1 MKENWRGFP
10 LWIGGDQTL
19 DIVSSYVL
27 HIMPGKLE
35 IGMYKTPYL
44 VECTFLE
51 MENVQSVAQAR
62 IAVLC
67 KFWQQYD
74 SSLLQVLMSDTVSY
88 RLSCGKILKNQVK
101 KDLPHLTCLIHPLHH
116 LCVNIC
122 SMFPEANTLV
132 KNGKMIFL
140 KSPLCVTLWKQSTD
154 LPLPPKSFVTHWN
167 TWLETLLWYFK
178 QLYAF
183 ANAVNTLDP

>member
-1 MKENWRGFP
+1 MVGIRPW
-10 LWIGGDQTL
+10 TL
-19 DIVSSYVL
+19 LAVMCFTSCRESL
-27 HIMPGKLE
+27 RL
-35 IGMYKTPYL
+35 
-44 VECTFLE
+44 ECTRLHTKWNAHFLKWR
-51 MENVQSVAQAR
+51 MSSLLHKPGLQFYASFGN
-62 IAVLC
+62 
-67 KFWQQYD
+67 

-88 RLSCGKILKNQVK
+88 RLSCGKILKNQVNR
-101 KDLPHLTCLIHPLHH
+101 DLPHLTCLIHPLHH

-122 SMFPEANTLV
+122 SMFPEANTLA

-154 LPLPPKSFVTHWN
+154 LPLPPKSFVTHWT

-183 ANAVNTLDP
+183 ATAVNTLDP

>member
-1 MKENWRGFP
+1 M
-10 LWIGGDQTL
+10 
-19 DIVSSYVL
+19 L

-67 KFWQQYD
+67 KFWQHYD

-88 RLSCGKILKNQVK
+88 RLSCGKILKN
-101 KDLPHLTCLIHPLHH
+101 
-116 LCVNIC
+116 
-122 SMFPEANTLV
+122 
-132 KNGKMIFL
+132 
-140 KSPLCVTLWKQSTD
+140 
-154 LPLPPKSFVTHWN
+154 
-167 TWLETLLWYFK
+167 
-178 QLYAF
+178 
-183 ANAVNTLDP
+183 

>member
-10 LWIGGDQTL
+10 LWIGGDETL

-44 VECTFLE
+44 VECTFLKWR
-51 MENVQSVAQAR
+51 MSSLLHKPGLQFYASFGN
-62 IAVLC
+62 
-67 KFWQQYD
+67 

-88 RLSCGKILKNQVK
+88 RLSCGKILKNQVNR
-101 KDLPHLTCLIHPLHH
+101 DLPHLTCLIHPLHH

-183 ANAVNTLDP
+183 ATAVNTLDP